1 MPFSVGSVEEG
12 TYSEINA
19 ADYDPDGPWQKHDLD
34 PEKSYKSLTNQ
45 GTGVSH
51 QNCQA
56 SRIISSGDDY
66 KYKMEIKSE

>member
-1 MPFSVGSVEEG
+1 MSDNDSSPEHYSVRNYYGALPFSVGSLDEG

-45 GTGVSH
+45 DTGVSH
-51 QNCQA
+51 
-56 SRIISSGDDY
+56 
-66 KYKMEIKSE
+66 